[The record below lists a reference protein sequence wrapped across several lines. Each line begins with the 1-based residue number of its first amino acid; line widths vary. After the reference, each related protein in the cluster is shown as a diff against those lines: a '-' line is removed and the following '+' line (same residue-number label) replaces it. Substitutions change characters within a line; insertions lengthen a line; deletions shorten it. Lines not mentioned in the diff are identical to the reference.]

1 MESLNLYEG
10 MPTYYIKLVKQHTE
24 EIRHLKARWN
34 QMHTQRHNDI
44 CRAPAGALQISQRH
58 NAINAG
64 KADRAEEIKSQMLE
78 NFNRQRALQD
88 KIDRY
93 TKCQCSACKV

>member
-1 MESLNLYEG
+1 MENLYEG

-34 QMHTQRHNDI
+34 QMHTKRHK
-44 CRAPAGALQISQRH
+44 
-58 NAINAG
+58 AINAG
-64 KADRAEEIKSQMLE
+64 KAVRAEEIEAQMLE
-78 NFNRQRALQD
+78 NLNRQRALQD

>member
-1 MESLNLYEG
+1 MENLYEG

-34 QMHTQRHNDI
+34 QMHTQRHN
-44 CRAPAGALQISQRH
+44 
-58 NAINAG
+58 AINAG
-64 KADRAEEIKSQMLE
+64 KADRAQEIIEQMTE
-78 NFNRQRALQD
+78 NFNRQRALQA

-93 TKCQCSACKV
+93 TKCQCSSCKV

>member
-1 MESLNLYEG
+1 MENLYEG
-10 MPTYYIKLVKQHTE
+10 MPTYYVKLVKQHTE

-34 QMHTQRHNDI
+34 QMYT
-44 CRAPAGALQISQRH
+44 QRH

-88 KIDRY
+88 NIDRY
-93 TKCQCSACKV
+93 TKCQCSACRV

>member
-1 MESLNLYEG
+1 MENLYEG
-10 MPTYYIKLVKQHTE
+10 MPTYYVKLVKQHTE

-34 QMHTQRHNDI
+34 QMYT
-44 CRAPAGALQISQRH
+44 QRH

-64 KADRAEEIKSQMLE
+64 KADRAEEINAQMLE
-78 NFNRQRALQD
+78 NFIRQRTLQD

>member
-1 MESLNLYEG
+1 MENLYEG

-24 EIRHLKARWN
+24 EIKA
-34 QMHTQRHNDI
+34 
-44 CRAPAGALQISQRH
+44 
-58 NAINAG
+58 
-64 KADRAEEIKSQMLE
+64 QMLE

-88 KIDRY
+88 KIDRH

>member
-1 MESLNLYEG
+1 MENLYEG

-34 QMHTQRHNDI
+34 QLPTMRN
-44 CRAPAGALQISQRH
+44 

-64 KADRAEEIKSQMLE
+64 KADRAEEIKAQMLE

-88 KIDRY
+88 KIDRH

>member
-1 MESLNLYEG
+1 MENLYEG
-10 MPTYYIKLVKQHTE
+10 MPTYYVKLVKQHAE

-34 QMHTQRHNDI
+34 QMHTMRN
-44 CRAPAGALQISQRH
+44 
-58 NAINAG
+58 NAINAE
-64 KADRAEEIKSQMLE
+64 RAEEIKAQMLE

-88 KIDRY
+88 KIDRH

>member
-1 MESLNLYEG
+1 MENLYEG
-10 MPTYYIKLVKQHTE
+10 MPTYYVKLVKKHSE

-34 QMHTQRHNDI
+34 QMHTQRHN
-44 CRAPAGALQISQRH
+44 
-58 NAINAG
+58 AINAG
-64 KADRAEEIKSQMLE
+64 KAERVEEIKAGMIE
-78 NFNRQRALQD
+78 NLMRQHALQA

>member
-1 MESLNLYEG
+1 MENLYEG

-34 QMHTQRHNDI
+34 QLNT
-44 CRAPAGALQISQRH
+44 QRH

-64 KADRAEEIKSQMLE
+64 KGDRAQEIIEQMTA
-78 NFNRQRALQD
+78 NFTRQRLLQG

-93 TKCQCSACKV
+93 TKCQCIACKV

>member
-1 MESLNLYEG
+1 MENLYEG
-10 MPTYYIKLVKQHTE
+10 MPTYYVKLVKQHTE

-34 QMHTQRHNDI
+34 QMYT
-44 CRAPAGALQISQRH
+44 QRH

-64 KADRAEEIKSQMLE
+64 KADRAEEINAQMLE
-78 NFNRQRALQD
+78 NFTRQRALQD

>member
-1 MESLNLYEG
+1 MENLYEG

-34 QMHTQRHNDI
+34 QMYT
-44 CRAPAGALQISQRH
+44 QRH

-64 KADRAEEIKSQMLE
+64 KADRAEEINAQMLE
-78 NFNRQRALQD
+78 NFIRQQALQD
-88 KIDRY
+88 KIDRH

>member
-1 MESLNLYEG
+1 MENLYEG

-34 QMHTQRHNDI
+34 QMYT
-44 CRAPAGALQISQRH
+44 QRH

-64 KADRAEEIKSQMLE
+64 KTDRAEEINAQMLE
-78 NFNRQRALQD
+78 NFIRQRTLQD

>member
-1 MESLNLYEG
+1 MENLNLYEG
-10 MPTYYIKLVKQHTE
+10 MPTYYVKLVKQHTE

-34 QMHTQRHNDI
+34 QMHT
-44 CRAPAGALQISQRH
+44 QRH

-93 TKCQCSACKV
+93 TKCQCSSCKM

>member
-1 MESLNLYEG
+1 MENLYEG
-10 MPTYYIKLVKQHTE
+10 MPTYYIKLVKQRTE

-34 QMHTQRHNDI
+34 QLHTMRN
-44 CRAPAGALQISQRH
+44 

-64 KADRAEEIKSQMLE
+64 KADRAEEIKAQMLE

-93 TKCQCSACKV
+93 TKCQCSSCKV

>member
-1 MESLNLYEG
+1 MENLYEG

-34 QMHTQRHNDI
+34 QLHTM
-44 CRAPAGALQISQRH
+44 RH

-64 KADRAEEIKSQMLE
+64 KAERAQEIITQMIE
-78 NFNRQRALQD
+78 NFTRQRLLQG

-93 TKCQCSACKV
+93 TKCQCSACTV

>member
-1 MESLNLYEG
+1 MENLYEG
-10 MPTYYIKLVKQHTE
+10 MPTYYVKLVKQHTE
-24 EIRHLKARWN
+24 EIRHLNARWN
-34 QMHTQRHNDI
+34 QMYT
-44 CRAPAGALQISQRH
+44 QRH

-64 KADRAEEIKSQMLE
+64 KADRAEEINAQMLE
-78 NFNRQRALQD
+78 NFIRQRELQD

>member
-1 MESLNLYEG
+1 MENLYEG

-24 EIRHLKARWN
+24 EISHLKARWN
-34 QMHTQRHNDI
+34 QLNTQRHN
-44 CRAPAGALQISQRH
+44 AV
-58 NAINAG
+58 NAG
-64 KADRAEEIKSQMLE
+64 KADRAQEIITQMIE
-78 NFNRQRALQD
+78 NFNRQRVLQD

>member
-1 MESLNLYEG
+1 MENLYES
-10 MPTYYIKLVKQHTE
+10 MPTYYVKLVKQHSE

-34 QMHTQRHNDI
+34 QMFT
-44 CRAPAGALQISQRH
+44 QRH

-64 KADRAEEIKSQMLE
+64 KADRAEEINAQMLE
-78 NFNRQRALQD
+78 NFIRQQALQD

>member
-1 MESLNLYEG
+1 MENLNFYEG
-10 MPTYYIKLVKQHTE
+10 MPTYYVNLVKKHAE
-24 EIRHLKARWN
+24 EIIHLKARWN
-34 QMHTQRHNDI
+34 QMHT
-44 CRAPAGALQISQRH
+44 QRH

-64 KADRAEEIKSQMLE
+64 KADRAEEIKAQMLE

>member
-1 MESLNLYEG
+1 MENLYEG

-34 QMHTQRHNDI
+34 QMYT
-44 CRAPAGALQISQRH
+44 QRH

-64 KADRAEEIKSQMLE
+64 KADRAEEINAQMLE
-78 NFNRQRALQD
+78 NFIRQRTLQD

>member
-1 MESLNLYEG
+1 MENLYEG
-10 MPTYYIKLVKQHTE
+10 MPTYYVKLVKQHSE

-34 QMHTQRHNDI
+34 QMYT
-44 CRAPAGALQISQRH
+44 QRH

-64 KADRAEEIKSQMLE
+64 KADRAEEINAQMLE

>member
-1 MESLNLYEG
+1 MENLYEG
-10 MPTYYIKLVKQHTE
+10 MPTYYVKLVKQHSE

-34 QMHTQRHNDI
+34 QMFT
-44 CRAPAGALQISQRH
+44 QRH

-64 KADRAEEIKSQMLE
+64 KADRAEEINAQMLE
-78 NFNRQRALQD
+78 NFIRQQALQD